1 MKSPLIYGE
10 AQRFSLGQI
19 VATPAAL
26 NAFADAGIHP
36 AELIGRHAAGDWGD
50 VSAADAL
57 LNNQAQATGLRI
69 LSSYKLTK
77 SGYRV
82 WIITEADR
90 TATTILLPEEY

>member
-1 MKSPLIYGE
+1 MKSLLIYGE
-10 AQRFSLGQI
+10 AKRFSRGQI
-19 VATPAAL
+19 VATPAVL

-36 AELIGRHAAGDWGD
+36 AELLGRHAAGDWGE
-50 VSAADAL
+50 VSEAEAL
-57 LNNQAQATGLRI
+57 MNNQAQVAGLRI
-69 LSSYKLTK
+69 LSSYKLGK